1 MNIGVQSSL
10 GTWTNIGQRWFA
22 LSVVSSVSLGFRARA
37 THSRAGISGYLV
49 HARYNRWIYNIPG
62 IYSIILLCVFK
73 CMSSATETQAMRCQ
87 ESRAVQSIIHWF
99 ELSIEGP
106 RKKKKR
112 KKRKFPR
119 LAKAF
124 LLRVAESNRNF
135 YIFLHEVPPAA
146 TPPRELQWEPRREIE
161 WFEQSCPDLSNCLL
175 YTSDA
180 ADE

>member
-1 MNIGVQSSL
+1 MCCIYCCEYVHRKLHAMFLRAGCPLDRTYCNIIPGIYVRVSYDMNIGVQSSL

-87 ESRAVQSIIHWF
+87 ESRAVQSIIH
-99 ELSIEGP
+99 
-106 RKKKKR
+106 
-112 KKRKFPR
+112 
-119 LAKAF
+119 
-124 LLRVAESNRNF
+124 
-135 YIFLHEVPPAA
+135 
-146 TPPRELQWEPRREIE
+146 
-161 WFEQSCPDLSNCLL
+161 
-175 YTSDA
+175 
-180 ADE
+180 